1 MTSDENTQVLRRNSM
16 SILYNI
22 NYEAQ
27 GVKLKPKTSKNM
39 PHGTRSEE
47 INKSS

>member
-1 MTSDENTQVLRRNSM
+1 MGSDENTQVLRRNSM

-22 NYEAQ
+22 AR

-39 PHGTRSEE
+39 PHGTRLEE
-47 INKSS
+47 INISS